1 MLFCDLD
8 DFKEVND
15 TCGHAVGDVVLKEV
29 AARVRASVREDDLV
43 ARIGGDELLVVLH
56 HLHGVDEALSVADDI
71 RSATCRPIEAP
82 SGPLVV
88 TMSIGVT
95 MVEKGDT
102 ADDVIA
108 RADQAMYRVKQAG
121 RDGVR
126 QLPARA
132 LGARRAPDRVPSD
145 SG

>member
-1 MLFCDLD
+1 M
-8 DFKEVND
+8 
-15 TCGHAVGDVVLKEV
+15 LKEV
-29 AARVRASVREDDLV
+29 SARVRASVREDDLV

-71 RSATCRPIEAP
+71 RGATCRPIDAP
-82 SGPLVV
+82 SGSLVV

-108 RADQAMYRVKQAG
+108 RADQAMYRAKQAG

-126 QLPARA
+126 QLP
-132 LGARRAPDRVPSD
+132 LEL
-145 SG
+145 